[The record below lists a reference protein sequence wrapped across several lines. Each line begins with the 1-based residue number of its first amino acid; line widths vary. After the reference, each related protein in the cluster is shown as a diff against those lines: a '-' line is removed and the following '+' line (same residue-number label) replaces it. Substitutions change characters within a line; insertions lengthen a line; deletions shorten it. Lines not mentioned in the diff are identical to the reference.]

1 MSVSE
6 DDVRIV
12 ARLAR
17 IQVSDEELPALAAE
31 LGSILDWIEQINEVD
46 ISSVPP
52 MASAAGIPLAT
63 RNDEAVDRTAR
74 ADILANAPET
84 RHHCF
89 AIPKVV
95 E

>member
-1 MSVSE
+1 MSVTE

-17 IQVSDEELPALAAE
+17 IRVSDDELPTLAAE
-31 LGSILDWIEQINEVD
+31 LGSILDWIEQLNEVD
-46 ISSVPP
+46 VSSVPP

-63 RNDEAVDRTAR
+63 RKDEASDRTVR
-74 ADILANAPET
+74 EDILANAPET
-84 RHHCF
+84 RHSCF